1 MKQVTPASLCDLPDL
16 LAGVVMVGLGA
27 LGLWAGRSLSYGS
40 PDMMGPG
47 FLPLSLSWM
56 LIGIGAYVFV
66 NGLRRPS
73 LEIGNLNVRPL
84 IILVIAI
91 AGFAF
96 GAQRFGFVLS
106 SVWLLVVGS
115 LADEEHRWKEIILS
129 AILLVAFGTAVFIY
143 GLGVQ
148 MPVWPS
154 F

>member
-1 MKQVTPASLCDLPDL
+1 MTDLKSDSLRDMPDL
-16 LAGVVMVGLGA
+16 LAGAVMVGLGA

-40 PDMMGPG
+40 PAMMGPG
-47 FLPLSLSWM
+47 FLPLSLAWIM
-56 LIGIGAYVFV
+56 IAIGAFVFV
-66 NGLRRPS
+66 NGLRRPR

-115 LADEEHRWKEIILS
+115 LADSEHRWKEIIIS
-129 AILLVAFGTAVFIY
+129 TAILVAAGTAVFIY

>member
-1 MKQVTPASLCDLPDL
+1 MTEAKSSALRDMPDL
-16 LAGVVMVGLGA
+16 AAGALMVGLGA
-27 LGLWAGRSLSYGS
+27 LGLWAGRNLSYGS
-40 PDMMGPG
+40 PAMMGPG
-47 FLPLSLSWM
+47 FLPLSLAWLLM
-56 LIGIGAYVFV
+56 AIGVFV
-66 NGLRRPS
+66 FANGLRRPR
-73 LEIGNLNVRPL
+73 LEIGALNVRPL

-106 SVWLLVVGS
+106 STWLIVIGS
-115 LADEEHRWKEIILS
+115 LADQEHRWKEIIIS
-129 AILLVAFGTAVFIY
+129 AVVLVASGTAVFIY

>member
-1 MKQVTPASLCDLPDL
+1 MTELKSDARRDMPDL
-16 LAGVVMVGLGA
+16 LAGAVMVGLGA
-27 LGLWAGRSLSYGS
+27 LGLWAGRNLSYGS
-40 PDMMGPG
+40 PAMMGPG
-47 FLPLSLSWM
+47 FLPLSLAWM
-56 LIGIGAYVFV
+56 LIAIGGFVFV
-66 NGLRRPS
+66 NGLRRPR
-73 LEIGNLNVRPL
+73 LEIGEINVGPP

-115 LADEEHRWKEIILS
+115 FADSEHRLKEIVI
-129 AILLVAFGTAVFIY
+129 ATVLLVAFGTAVFIY